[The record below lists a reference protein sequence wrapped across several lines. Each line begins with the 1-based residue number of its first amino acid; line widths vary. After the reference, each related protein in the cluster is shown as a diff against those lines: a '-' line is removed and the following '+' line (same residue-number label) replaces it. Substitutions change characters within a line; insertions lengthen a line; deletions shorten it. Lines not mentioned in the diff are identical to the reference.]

1 MPQTPNSTINT
12 PSSKPQAPGST
23 LQAVS
28 SDWTTV
34 IRPHGNWFDLK
45 LKELFQ
51 FKDLI
56 FLFVHRDFVARYKQ
70 TILGPLWY
78 IIQPLFSS
86 GIFTIV
92 FGKFAGLPTDGLPQF
107 LFYLAGN
114 VVWMY
119 FSNALTT
126 TSATFTANAGLFGKV
141 YFPRLAVP
149 IATLISNLIS
159 FSIQFALFLFFM
171 IFFAL
176 KGATIQPNL
185 WILTFP
191 LLIIMMAGLGLG
203 AGIIISSATT
213 KYRDLQQ
220 VVGFGTSLLM
230 YATPIIYPLSAVPGK
245 WKWVVLA
252 NPMTPIV
259 ETFRY
264 GFLGAG
270 TVSSWHLAYSG
281 LFTVALLL
289 IGILI
294 FNRVERTFM
303 DTV

>member
-1 MPQTPNSTINT
+1 MSQTPNSTLST
-12 PSSKPQAPGST
+12 QRST
-23 LQAVS
+23 LNADD

-34 IRPHGNWFDLK
+34 IRPQGKWFDLK
-45 LKELFQ
+45 LQELFQ
-51 FKDLI
+51 SKDLI
-56 FLFVHRDFVARYKQ
+56 FLFVHRNFVTRYKQ

-78 IIQPLFSS
+78 IIQPLLSS
-86 GIFTIV
+86 SIFTIV

-119 FSNALTT
+119 FSSALTG

-141 YFPRLAVP
+141 YFPRLAIP
-149 IATLISNLIS
+149 IATLTSNLIT

-171 IFFAL
+171 VFFAL
-176 KGATIQPNL
+176 KGAAIQPNL
-185 WILTFP
+185 WMLTFP
-191 LLIIMMAGLGLG
+191 LLIVMMAGFGLG
-203 AGIIISSATT
+203 GGIIISSATT

-220 VVGFGTSLLM
+220 VVGFGVTLLM

-252 NPMTPIV
+252 NPMSPIV

-270 TVSSWHLAYSG
+270 TVSPWHLAYSG
-281 LFTVALLL
+281 VFTVALLL

>member
-1 MPQTPNSTINT
+1 MSQSTDPILDN
-12 PSSKPQAPGST
+12 PSSTSQT
-23 LQAVS
+23 LDT
-28 SDWTTV
+28 DWTTI
-34 IRPHGNWFDLK
+34 IRPTSKWFDLK
-45 LKELFQ
+45 LRELWQ

-56 FLFVHRDFVARYKQ
+56 VLFVRRDFVARFKQ

-107 LFYLAGN
+107 IFYMSGN
-114 VVWMY
+114 VVWGY
-119 FSNALTT
+119 FSRGLTA
-126 TSATFTANAGLFGKV
+126 TSGTFIANRGLFGKV
-141 YFPRLAVP
+141 YFPRLVVP
-149 IATLISNLIS
+149 VSTLISNLIS
-159 FSIQFALFLFFM
+159 FGIQFALFVFFM
-171 IFFAL
+171 GFFAV

-191 LLIIMMAGLGLG
+191 LLMLMMAGLGLG
-203 AGIIISSATT
+203 SGIIISSATT

-220 VVGFGTSLLM
+220 VVGFGVSLLM

-264 GFLGAG
+264 AFLGAG
-270 TVSSWHLAYSG
+270 TVNPLHLVYSG
-281 LFTVALLL
+281 VFATVLLL